1 MNDAHALDA
10 WLPHRGRMR
19 LIDSVERCDA
29 DGLLCTAI
37 VRPDGL
43 FCGPDGMPAW
53 IGVELMAQAAAAW
66 SGARA
71 REGGGG
77 GPRVG
82 YLVSARRYDAHVPVF
97 APGATLAIHAA
108 CAMAGDNGLCL
119 FDCTISHA
127 DRELAAGRI
136 GVYEPPS
143 PVKGR

>member
-1 MNDAHALDA
+1 MTDAHALDA

-29 DGLLCTAI
+29 DGIACTAI

-43 FCGPDGMPAW
+43 FCGADGLPAW

-71 REGGGG
+71 REGGGV
-77 GPRVG
+77 PRVG

-97 APGATLAIHAA
+97 SVGATLTVHAA
-108 CAMAGDNGLCL
+108 CAMAGDNGLRL
-119 FDCTISHA
+119 FDCTISLA
-127 DRELAAGRI
+127 GRELASGRI
-136 GVYEPPS
+136 GVFETPGDPT
-143 PVKGR
+143 P